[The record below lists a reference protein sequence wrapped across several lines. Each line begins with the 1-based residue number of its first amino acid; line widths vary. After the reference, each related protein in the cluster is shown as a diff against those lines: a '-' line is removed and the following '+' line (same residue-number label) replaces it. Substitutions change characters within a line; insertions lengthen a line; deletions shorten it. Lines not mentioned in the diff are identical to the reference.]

1 MPRESHCPVTG
12 AESEGSSMSPL
23 FTRAVVNMDPRRL
36 YVTLKRLSD
45 QTIRESV
52 RGRATATPGKRLL
65 SSRRK
70 RINCKQVPG
79 GGAGGTPTTGLL
91 EVTGGDS
98 GVLLNGDITK
108 VSQGGRERLNVG
120 NICEVNRGGGD

>member
-1 MPRESHCPVTG
+1 MPRESHSPVTG
-12 AESEGSSMSPL
+12 AESEGSSMSQL

-36 YVTLKRLSD
+36 HVTLKRLSD

-52 RGRATATPGKRLL
+52 RGRATTTPGKRLL

-70 RINCKQVPG
+70 RINCKQVAG
-79 GGAGGTPTTGLL
+79 GGDGGTPTTGVL

-108 VSQGGRERLNVG
+108 VSQGGREILNVG
-120 NICEVNRGGGD
+120 NIWEVNRGGGD